1 MTSGTITTEK
11 VPSARTQSVA
21 ITTAAFGQNVILTT
35 VSTFILLYLVQF
47 ADFSSSAI
55 VVASV
60 ILGVAKGIDAV
71 SDPLVGTFIDRT
83 STRWGKFRPYVLFSA
98 VPVALLT
105 TLLFSIPDTS
115 EGAKLVYFGITYLLW
130 GIAYSACDVPL
141 WGLIG
146 SAFGES
152 ASRVRVVSNVR
163 AFGSISLG
171 LVTLFM
177 QPLAL
182 ALSFSDNTTARGWSL
197 AVGITAFAGMGLYL
211 LAFFKVRE
219 RKVEGKRSILTFR
232 QLFGTLFKNTPLLM
246 VLLGSILG
254 FGRFIIQSGGALFV
268 VIAYG
273 KHFSFTLVGAAIIVG
288 LVLASFCTPLVL
300 RKVSGKMLMIW
311 SSAIGAVLYVL
322 MYLAGFENVVV
333 VMTFTFLTGLT
344 LGIFLVVQ
352 ATMIADAVDDV
363 EKRTGVRNDGIS
375 FSTLTFV
382 SKLMTALAVLVFGVF
397 IGASGYHEGVQV
409 TEAMQQ
415 TVWIALT
422 IVPGISCVLSIV
434 PFVFYRLGGPR
445 ERKAVP
451 AKSAAAS

>member
-1 MTSGTITTEK
+1 MTSGTIATER

-98 VPVALLT
+98 LPVALLT

-182 ALSFSDNTTARGWSL
+182 ALSFSDNTTAQGWSL

-219 RKVEGKRSILTFR
+219 RKVPGKRSILTFR

-273 KHFSFTLVGAAIIVG
+273 KHFSFTLVGAAIIIG
-288 LVLASFCTPLVL
+288 LVIASFCTPLVL

-311 SSAIGAVLYVL
+311 SSAIGAVLYLL
-322 MYLAGFENVVV
+322 MYLAGYENVVV

-409 TEAMQQ
+409 TAAMQQ

-434 PFVFYRLGGPR
+434 PFVFYRLGGRTTAPVRPR
-445 ERKAVP
+445 SGR
-451 AKSAAAS
+451 